1 MTRGV
6 IAAVLGGAALLL
18 AGCGSAEPPE
28 DVDLFQE
35 YLHSTD
41 VVHDPLPGAGMSPED
56 RIANF
61 AAYGTPESVLGMLL
75 GATECADECDAGKAT
90 RAAAED
96 LGGTLYERHVLAKH
110 EDGGLEVVPLYV
122 ASRSADDG
130 VLIDDDGATY
140 TGLDDFRDNNDIFTA
155 DDLVLLPEN
164 VTKVP
169 GEGKIA
175 TVYGHTATNP
185 LPWVVGG
192 VVLLGAGAGFA
203 LRRRARRPAGPDA
216 ETSG

>member
-6 IAAVLGGAALLL
+6 IAAVLAGAALLL

-35 YLHSTD
+35 YLHSSD

-61 AAYGTPESVLGMLL
+61 AAYGPPESVLGSLL
-75 GATECADECDAGKAT
+75 GATECTDECDASKAT

-96 LGGTLYERHVLAKH
+96 LGGTLYERHVLVKH

-122 ASRSADDG
+122 ASKSADDG
-130 VLIDDDGATY
+130 VLIDDDGTTY
-140 TGLDDFRDNNDIFTA
+140 TGLDDFRDNNDTFTS
-155 DDLVLLPEN
+155 DDLVLVPEN

-192 VVLLGAGAGFA
+192 AVLLGAGAGFA
-203 LRRRARRPAGPDA
+203 FRRRARRPAGPA
-216 ETSG
+216 PETSG